1 MKNINYKIILLIS
14 GLVIFSGVSLAQ
26 TNNQSQL
33 DGPASSTPPNDSLNY
48 LLGDEIVEFLNDG
61 TLPPNTNTTVTEYEG
76 DTGLVG
82 CSGVDCNFN
91 TFFATITSMLKYIYI
106 TAFSIATVLF
116 AYAGILLM
124 SSQGDMGKV
133 DKAKGIFKNVI
144 IGLVIMALSYW
155 AVWALLDKLGV
166 GTEFYRFLSN

>member
-1 MKNINYKIILLIS
+1 
-14 GLVIFSGVSLAQ
+14 
-26 TNNQSQL
+26 
-33 DGPASSTPPNDSLNY
+33 
-48 LLGDEIVEFLNDG
+48 
-61 TLPPNTNTTVTEYEG
+61 
-76 DTGLVG
+76 
-82 CSGVDCNFN
+82 
-91 TFFATITSMLKYIYI
+91 
-106 TAFSIATVLF
+106 
-116 AYAGILLM
+116 M